1 MYLDNAVVSNYMTNC
16 YLVGCEET
24 KEAMIIDP
32 GGDFDRIRKMIDK
45 SGYKIK
51 HIVCTHGHHDHIL
64 ATKQTKD
71 YTQAKVYIHER
82 ERKCLQSSLYSGAM
96 VFGEKHEACKE
107 DGTLKD
113 GAVLEVGKLCFTVIH
128 TPGHTKGGICLYTPG
143 YLFSGDTLFY
153 GTIGRT
159 DFPGGNYKEIV
170 HSIKEKLYKLPDD
183 TVVYPGHGG
192 ETTIGFEKMN
202 NAVVPL

>member
-1 MYLDNAVVSNYMTNC
+1 MYLNSAIVSNYMTNC

-24 KEAMIIDP
+24 KEGMIIDP
-32 GGDFDRIRKMIDK
+32 GGNFERIREMIDR
-45 SGYKIK
+45 SGLHIK
-51 HIVCTHGHHDHIL
+51 FIVCTHGHHDHIS

-71 YTQAKVYIHER
+71 YTQGQVYIHEK
-82 ERKCLQSSLYSGAM
+82 ERKCLQSSLFNGAM
-96 VFGEKHEACKE
+96 IFGAKHEPCKE
-107 DGTLKD
+107 DGTLEEGDNLK
-113 GAVLEVGKLCFTVIH
+113 VGKFSFEVIH

-170 HSIKEKLYKLPDD
+170 QSIREKLYKLPDD
-183 TVVYPGHGG
+183 TVVYPGHGS